1 MFCSSLG
8 VTSVQADAARKAAST
23 ARSRSRASG
32 DGGVSEPPR
41 DAKEYWNVKEKMEEH
56 VKNCCLLSAP
66 TGCASFQLKFG
77 ASTLHRTFGVPVG
90 YCGPWSKAQ
99 REGERFRKM
108 KARLMQAQLFVMD
121 EMSMIGRQM
130 MGKIEFRIQDTLK
143 GTMPCGSAPV
153 YLGGRDAVL
162 AGDPKQAPPLG
173 DEPLCRLGE
182 YKGKGQNKPRGVD
195 RTPSN
200 AWSTSRLVSNGMF
213 VRDSFQDAVILRQV
227 HRFEDEN
234 ASVPSD
240 RREEYKKDAQRF
252 LAVTRGMADC
262 SWKLDDHEW
271 LSRRNRSRLQQT
283 PEGREELRRF
293 DTAPLLMD
301 GRVTRATGEIGAN
314 RVNLHRLEELS
325 ARTGKPICV
334 LKAYHDKP
342 NDKRGQE
349 MKPEECSPDDFRGME
364 NELLLCEGARVLLTQ
379 NLWVEAGLMNGAIG
393 ELKGYMWPE
402 GGDPHSPY
410 PKKRSPLCVFVEFD
424 SVDLGKDEAGRPRS
438 FFPNDDTRRN
448 WIPIF
453 RQRVSSTVED
463 NLSRENYPL
472 TLAWALTHWKAQ
484 GMTLDRVRVHLSERT
499 AAVPGIGFV
508 ACTRV
513 RHPWDIVFE
522 EDLPDYGA
530 FMKARKTLV
539 FRERKRFELRQEAK
553 ASWTLRN
560 YGFCEADIWT
570 REEAAVASELLGG
583 LTTAAAEQKQR
594 LLGQGRRLD
603 GDSYLWGAQEP
614 DYVGQLA
621 CEVARVAGDGRFGRA
636 LCERVAERLLD
647 RARVRVATSEEKVV
661 AAQLLDGIDVVS

>member
-1 MFCSSLG
+1 
-8 VTSVQADAARKAAST
+8 
-23 ARSRSRASG
+23 
-32 DGGVSEPPR
+32 
-41 DAKEYWNVKEKMEEH
+41 
-56 VKNCCLLSAP
+56 
-66 TGCASFQLKFG
+66 
-77 ASTLHRTFGVPVG
+77 
-90 YCGPWSKAQ
+90 
-99 REGERFRKM
+99 M

-143 GTMPCGSAPV
+143 GTMPRGSEPV

-234 ASVPSD
+234 ASVPSA
-240 RREEYKKDAQRF
+240 RREEYKQDAQRF
-252 LAVTRGMADC
+252 LTVTRGMADC
-262 SWKLDDHEW
+262 SWSLDDHAW
-271 LSRRNRSRLQQT
+271 LSRRNRARLQQT

-301 GRVTRATGEIGAN
+301 GRVTRVTGEIGAN

-349 MKPEECSPDDFRGME
+349 MKPEECSPDAFRGME

-424 SVDLGKDEAGRPRS
+424 FCGS
-438 FFPNDDTRRN
+438 
-448 WIPIF
+448 W
-453 RQRVSSTVED
+453 
-463 NLSRENYPL
+463 
-472 TLAWALTHWKAQ
+472 Q
-484 GMTLDRVRVHLSERT
+484 G
-499 AAVPGIGFV
+499 
-508 ACTRV
+508 
-513 RHPWDIVFE
+513 
-522 EDLPDYGA
+522 
-530 FMKARKTLV
+530 
-539 FRERKRFELRQEAK
+539 
-553 ASWTLRN
+553 
-560 YGFCEADIWT
+560 
-570 REEAAVASELLGG
+570 
-583 LTTAAAEQKQR
+583 
-594 LLGQGRRLD
+594 
-603 GDSYLWGAQEP
+603 
-614 DYVGQLA
+614 
-621 CEVARVAGDGRFGRA
+621 
-636 LCERVAERLLD
+636 
-647 RARVRVATSEEKVV
+647 
-661 AAQLLDGIDVVS
+661 